1 MDTHSILNNTFIEK
15 KVKKKKYKMKD
26 IFVDLPSKVK
36 ETYITKTPFSK
47 RR

>member
-1 MDTHSILNNTFIEK
+1 MDSFNYNFTEK
-15 KVKKKKYKMKD
+15 KVRKKKYKMKD

-36 ETYITKTPFSK
+36 ETYIIKTPFEK